1 MARRR
6 RGKSINGWLAV
17 DKPLEITSSTVV
29 NQVRRLLDANKAGH
43 GGTLDPLASGVLPIA
58 FGEATKTV
66 AYVMD
71 GSKSYRVTLKFGEA
85 RSTDDAEGE
94 VIETSDHR
102 PTEDEIKAVLGEFI
116 GEIQQ
121 VPPKFS
127 AIKVN
132 GKRAYDLARR
142 DEDVVLQPR
151 PILIKDL
158 RLVDMPDRDHAVFDV
173 VSGKGAYM
181 RSLARDIALRL
192 GTVGYIA
199 ALRRTSAGPFSEG
212 NAIPLQELLDMDPDD
227 VMKKLLPV
235 ETALDDIPA
244 LALTEVEAQ
253 RLSSGQ
259 PVGLLPVAKRNA
271 LENPVVQ
278 DEIVCAMLHDRAV
291 ALAEITG
298 GEIRPVRVF
307 NL

>member
-6 RGKSINGWLAV
+6 RGKSISGWLAV

-29 NQVRRLLDANKAGH
+29 NQVRRLLDAAKAGH
-43 GGTLDPLASGVLPIA
+43 GGTLDPLATGVLPIA

-71 GSKSYRVTLKFGEA
+71 GSKSYRVTLQFGEA

-102 PTEDEIKAVLGEFI
+102 PTHEEIEAILPEFI

-142 DEDVVLQPR
+142 DEDVVLKPR

-158 RLVDMPDRDHAVFDV
+158 RLVDLPDRDHAVFDV
-173 VSGKGAYM
+173 ISGKGAYM

-192 GTVGYIA
+192 GTVGHIA
-199 ALRRTSAGPFSEG
+199 ALRRTSAGPFSED
-212 NAIPLQELLDMDPDD
+212 NAIGLQDLLDMAPEA
-227 VMKKLLPV
+227 VMEKLLPV

-253 RLSSGQ
+253 RLASGQ
-259 PVGLLPVAKRNA
+259 PVGLMAVAKRSV
-271 LENPVVQ
+271 LETPVVQ
-278 DEIVCAMLHDRAV
+278 DEIVCAMLNDRAI
-291 ALAEITG
+291 ALAEIHG
-298 GEIRPVRVF
+298 AEIRPVRVF

>member
-6 RGKSINGWLAV
+6 RGKSISGWLAV

-29 NQVRRLLDANKAGH
+29 NQVRRLLDAAKAGH
-43 GGTLDPLASGVLPIA
+43 GGTLDPLATGVLPIA

-71 GSKSYRVTLKFGEA
+71 GSKSYRVTLQFGEA

-102 PTEDEIKAVLGEFI
+102 PTREEIEAILPEFI

-142 DEDVVLQPR
+142 DEDVVLKPR

-158 RLVDMPDRDHAVFDV
+158 RLVDLPDRDHAVFDV
-173 VSGKGAYM
+173 ISGKGAYM

-192 GTVGYIA
+192 GTVGHIA
-199 ALRRTSAGPFSEG
+199 ALRRTSAGPFSED
-212 NAIPLQELLDMDPDD
+212 NAIGLQDLLDMAPEA
-227 VMKKLLPV
+227 VMEKLLPV

-253 RLSSGQ
+253 RLASGQ
-259 PVGLLPVAKRNA
+259 PVGLMAVAKRSV
-271 LENPVVQ
+271 LETPVVQ
-278 DEIVCAMLHDRAV
+278 DEIVCAMLNDRAI
-291 ALAEITG
+291 ALAEIHGT
-298 GEIRPVRVF
+298 EIRPVRVF

>member
-6 RGKSINGWLAV
+6 RGKIISGWLAV

-29 NQVRRLLDANKAGH
+29 NQVRRLLDAAKAGH
-43 GGTLDPLASGVLPIA
+43 GGTLDPLATGVLPIA

-71 GSKSYRVTLKFGEA
+71 GSKSYRVTLKFGES
-85 RSTDDAEGE
+85 RTTDDAEGD
-94 VIETSDHR
+94 VNATSDHR
-102 PTEDEIKAVLGEFI
+102 PTREEIEAVLCEFT

-142 DEDVVLQPR
+142 DEDVVLKAR

-173 VSGKGAYM
+173 ISGKGAYM

-192 GTVGYIA
+192 GSVGHIS
-199 ALRRTSAGPFSEG
+199 ALRRTSAGPFAEG
-212 NAIPLQELLDMDPDD
+212 DSIPLQTLLEMDPEA
-227 VMKKLLPV
+227 VMEKLLPV

-253 RLSSGQ
+253 RLASGQ
-259 PVGLLPVAKRNA
+259 PVGLLAVAKRSE
-271 LENPVVQ
+271 LGTPVAQ
-278 DEIVCAMLHDRAV
+278 DGIVCAMLNDRAV
-291 ALAEITG
+291 ALAEIHG

>member
-6 RGKSINGWLAV
+6 RGVPVHGWLAV
-17 DKPLEITSSTVV
+17 DKPVGISSSQVV
-29 NQVRRLLDANKAGH
+29 NQVRRVLDAAKAGH

-71 GSKSYRVTLKFGEA
+71 GEKGYRLTLRWGEA
-85 RSTDDAEGE
+85 RETDDAEGA
-94 VIETSDHR
+94 VTATSAVR
-102 PTEDEIKAVLGEFI
+102 PDAAAIRAALPEFI
-116 GEIQQ
+116 GEIAQI
-121 VPPKFS
+121 PPKYS

-132 GKRAYDLARR
+132 GRRAYDLARR
-142 DEDVVLQPR
+142 EETVALKPR
-151 PILIKDL
+151 RILIHDF
-158 RLVDMPDRDHAVFDV
+158 RLVDMPDRDHAVFEV

-181 RSLARDIALRL
+181 RALGRDLALRL
-192 GTVGYIA
+192 GTVGHIA
-199 ALRRTSAGPFSEG
+199 NLRRTAAGPFCEEEAIALSEVLEMTPE
-212 NAIPLQELLDMDPDD
+212 AAAAL
-227 VMKKLLPV
+227 LLPV

-259 PVGLLPVAKRNA
+259 PVGLLPVMRRSR
-271 LENPVVQ
+271 LEKVVQ
-278 DEIVCAMLHDRAV
+278 DGVVCAMLRDRAV
-291 ALAEITG
+291 ALAEVQG
-298 GEIRPVRVF
+298 AEIRPVRVF